1 MVKEKIMIKIEGM
14 HCAAYARAIEK
25 ALKRERGILNV
36 NVNFA
41 TKEAVVE
48 YESKSI
54 SPRRITAVIRRTG
67 YEPIEVFREGRS
79 FKRISF
85 EILGMRCASCA
96 ITIEKTLKK
105 MKGVKSARVNF
116 ANKRATIEYD
126 PSILSVIDLKRAIQ
140 NIGYDVELEEE
151 TDQSIEEMKNAYR
164 RMVIAWAFTIP
175 IILWMIPEMV
185 FGLA

>member
-1 MVKEKIMIKIEGM
+1 
-14 HCAAYARAIEK
+14 
-25 ALKRERGILNV
+25 
-36 NVNFA
+36 
-41 TKEAVVE
+41 
-48 YESKSI
+48 
-54 SPRRITAVIRRTG
+54 
-67 YEPIEVFREGRS
+67 
-79 FKRISF
+79 
-85 EILGMRCASCA
+85 
-96 ITIEKTLKK
+96 

-151 TDQSIEEMKNAYR
+151 TDQSIEEMENAYR